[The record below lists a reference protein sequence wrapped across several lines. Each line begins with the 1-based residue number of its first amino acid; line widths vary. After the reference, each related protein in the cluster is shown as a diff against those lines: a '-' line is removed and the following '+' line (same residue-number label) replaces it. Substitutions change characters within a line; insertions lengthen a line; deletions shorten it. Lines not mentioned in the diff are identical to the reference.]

1 MLNDEVLNDRT
12 RIPFPIWPLCRILS
26 DGPAVGPARDILRK
40 SVVILCVEEKALFG
54 IIDTYLCS
62 LEFTL
67 NISSLI

>member
-1 MLNDEVLNDRT
+1 M
-12 RIPFPIWPLCRILS
+12 CRILS

-67 NISSLI
+67 KISSFI